1 MPVIR
6 IELSDLAATQRFGRL
21 LAAQLKV
28 GDVIALSGALGAGK
42 SALARAIIQAID
54 PNEDDVP
61 SPTFTLVQHY
71 ALADGTPLWHLDLY
85 RIDDAQDAM
94 ELGLDDAFVEAV
106 CLIEWPD
113 RLRKFLPR
121 TNLSIHL
128 HADET
133 DNEHNGSADETADDA
148 GLGSSV
154 RFADVTAPP
163 IWSDRIIGLVA
174 AISAG
179 ADT

>member
-6 IELSDLAATQRFGRL
+6 IKLSDLQATQRFGGL
-21 LAAQLKV
+21 LARQLKA
-28 GDVIALSGALGAGK
+28 GDVIALSGALGTGK
-42 SALARAIIQAID
+42 SALARAIIQAVD
-54 PNEDDVP
+54 AAEDDVP

-85 RIDDAQDAM
+85 RIDAPQEAM
-94 ELGLDDAFVEAV
+94 ALGLDDAFIDAV

-113 RLRKFLPR
+113 RLKKLLPK

-128 HADET
+128 YAE
-133 DNEHNGSADETADDA
+133 ERWDDV
-148 GLGSSV
+148 GDDRKDDSGV

-163 IWSDRIIGLVA
+163 HWANRINDLVRS
-174 AISAG
+174 ISNKPYS
-179 ADT
+179 

>member
-6 IELSDLAATQRFGRL
+6 IELPDLAATQRFGGL
-21 LAAQLKV
+21 LAAQLKA

-71 ALADGTPLWHLDLY
+71 LLADGTPLWHLDLY

-94 ELGLDDAFVEAV
+94 ALGLDDAFVDAV

-113 RLRKFLPR
+113 RLKKFLPK
-121 TNLSIHL
+121 TNLSIYL
-128 HADET
+128 HA
-133 DNEHNGSADETADDA
+133 GVTADDSDDSA
-148 GLGSSV
+148 DDTGLGSSV

-163 IWSDRIIGLVA
+163 HWADRITGLVA
-174 AISAG
+174 VISAG

>member
-1 MPVIR
+1 MSVIR
-6 IELSDLAATQRFGRL
+6 IELSDLAATQCFGGL
-21 LAAQLKV
+21 LAAHLKA
-28 GDVIALSGALGAGK
+28 GDVIALSGAVGAGK

-54 PNEDDVP
+54 PTEDDVP

-71 ALADGTPLWHLDLY
+71 ALADGTPLLHMDLY

-94 ELGLDDAFVEAV
+94 ALGLDDAFVDAV
-106 CLIEWPD
+106 CLIEWPE
-113 RLRKFLPR
+113 RLKKILPKSS
-121 TNLSIHL
+121 LSIHL
-128 HADET
+128 YADECG
-133 DNEHNGSADETADDA
+133 DCDDDTADDA

-163 IWSDRIIGLVA
+163 HWADRITCLVA
-174 AISAG
+174 AIYAE

>member
-1 MPVIR
+1 MPVVR
-6 IELSDLAATQRFGRL
+6 LELSDLVATQRFGRL
-21 LAAQLKV
+21 LAAQLQA

-42 SALARAIIQAID
+42 SALARAIIQAVD
-54 PNEDDVP
+54 PTEDDVP
-61 SPTFTLVQHY
+61 SPTFTLVQQY

-85 RIDDAQDAM
+85 RINDAEDAM
-94 ELGLDDAFVEAV
+94 ALGLDDAFIDAV

-113 RLRKFLPR
+113 RLKKFMPK

-128 HADET
+128 YASDV
-133 DNEHNGSADETADDA
+133 ADDA
-148 GLGSSV
+148 ADDAVGESGVGSTI

-163 IWSDRIIGLVA
+163 YWAARITGLVA

-179 ADT
+179 SEA

>member
-6 IELSDLAATQRFGRL
+6 IELSDLAATQRFGGL
-21 LAAQLKV
+21 LAAQLKA

-54 PNEDDVP
+54 PTEDDVP

-94 ELGLDDAFVEAV
+94 ALGLDDAFVDAV

-113 RLRKFLPR
+113 RLKKFLPK
-121 TNLSIHL
+121 TNLSIYL
-128 HADET
+128 YT
-133 DNEHNGSADETADDA
+133 DETADESGDTA
-148 GLGSSV
+148 NDEELGSSV

-163 IWSDRIIGLVA
+163 NWSDRITGLVA
-174 AISAG
+174 AISVG

>member
-6 IELSDLAATQRFGRL
+6 IELSDLAATRRLGRL
-21 LAAQLKV
+21 LAAQLKA

-42 SALARAIIQAID
+42 SALARAIIQAVD
-54 PNEDDVP
+54 PTEDDVP

-85 RIDDAQDAM
+85 RIDDAKDAM
-94 ELGLDDAFVEAV
+94 ALGLEEVFVDGV

-113 RLRKFLPR
+113 RLKKFLPK

-128 HADET
+128 Y
-133 DNEHNGSADETADDA
+133 ADETANESDDA
-148 GLGSSV
+148 TGLGSSV
-154 RFADVTAPP
+154 RFADVTAPLH
-163 IWSDRIIGLVA
+163 WADRITDLVA

-179 ADT
+179 ADI

>member
-6 IELSDLAATQRFGRL
+6 LEFSDLHATQRFGGL
-21 LAAQLKV
+21 LAGRLRA

-42 SALARAIIQAID
+42 SVLARAIIQAVD
-54 PNEDDVP
+54 AAQDDVP
-61 SPTFTLVQHY
+61 SPTFTLVQQY

-85 RIDDAQDAM
+85 RIETPQEAM
-94 ELGLDDAFVEAV
+94 ALGLDDAFIDAV

-113 RLRKFLPR
+113 RLQKLLPK

-128 HADET
+128 Y
-133 DNEHNGSADETADDA
+133 ADDSCDYDA
-148 GLGSSV
+148 HDSVDDSKDDSGV

-163 IWSDRIIGLVA
+163 HWADRINDLVTSIA
-174 AISAG
+174 RKSNS
-179 ADT
+179 

>member
-6 IELSDLAATQRFGRL
+6 IELSDLAATRRFGGL
-21 LAAQLKV
+21 LAAQLKA

-54 PNEDDVP
+54 PTEDDVP

-94 ELGLDDAFVEAV
+94 ALGLDDAFVDGV

-113 RLRKFLPR
+113 RLKKFLPK

-128 HADET
+128 YADET
-133 DNEHNGSADETADDA
+133 TDESDDDTA
-148 GLGSSV
+148 LGSSV

-163 IWSDRIIGLVA
+163 YWADRITGLVA

-179 ADT
+179 ADI

>member
-6 IELSDLAATQRFGRL
+6 LELSDLAATQCFGRL
-21 LAAQLKV
+21 LAAQLQA

-42 SALARAIIQAID
+42 SALARAIIQAVD
-54 PNEDDVP
+54 PTEDDVP

-94 ELGLDDAFVEAV
+94 ALGLEDAFVDAV
-106 CLIEWPD
+106 CLIEWPE
-113 RLRKFLPR
+113 RLKKFLPK

-128 HADET
+128 Y
-133 DNEHNGSADETADDA
+133 ADETADESDDA
-148 GLGSSV
+148 TGLGSSV
-154 RFADVTAPP
+154 RFADVTAPLH
-163 IWSDRIIGLVA
+163 WADRITDLVA

-179 ADT
+179 ADI

>member
-6 IELSDLAATQRFGRL
+6 IELSDLAATQRFGGL
-21 LAAQLKV
+21 LAAQLKA
-28 GDVIALSGALGAGK
+28 GDVIALNGALGAGK

-54 PNEDDVP
+54 PTEDNVP

-71 ALADGTPLWHLDLY
+71 ALVDGTPLWHLDLY
-85 RIDDAQDAM
+85 RIEDAQDALA
-94 ELGLDDAFVEAV
+94 LGLDDAFVDAV

-113 RLRKFLPR
+113 RLKKILPK

-128 HADET
+128 YADET
-133 DNEHNGSADETADDA
+133 DNELDNGADDT
-148 GLGSSV
+148 GLSSPV

-163 IWSDRIIGLVA
+163 HWADRITGLVA
-174 AISAG
+174 AISAR

>member
-6 IELSDLAATQRFGRL
+6 VELSDLAATRRFGVL
-21 LAAQLKV
+21 LAAQLEA
-28 GDVIALSGALGAGK
+28 GDVIALRGALGAGK

-54 PNEDDVP
+54 PTEDDVP

-94 ELGLDDAFVEAV
+94 ALGLDDAFVDAV

-113 RLRKFLPR
+113 RLKKFLPK
-121 TNLSIHL
+121 TVLSIHL
-128 HADET
+128 Y
-133 DNEHNGSADETADDA
+133 ADETADESDDDT

-154 RFADVTAPP
+154 RFADVTAPLH
-163 IWSDRIIGLVA
+163 WADRITGVIA

-179 ADT
+179 ADI

>member
-6 IELSDLAATQRFGRL
+6 LELSDLAATKRFGGM

-54 PNEDDVP
+54 PTEDDVP
-61 SPTFTLVQHY
+61 SPTFTLAQHY
-71 ALADGTPLWHLDLY
+71 VLADGTPLWHLDLY
-85 RIDDAQDAM
+85 RIDNAQDAM
-94 ELGLDDAFVEAV
+94 ALGLDDAFVDAV

-113 RLRKFLPR
+113 RLKKFLPK

-128 HADET
+128 YADVNT
-133 DNEHNGSADETADDA
+133 DEADDNA
-148 GLGSSV
+148 DDMGLGSSV

-163 IWSDRIIGLVA
+163 HWADRITGLVA

-179 ADT
+179 ADN

>member
-1 MPVIR
+1 MH
-6 IELSDLAATQRFGRL
+6 
-21 LAAQLKV
+21 LKA

-54 PNEDDVP
+54 PTEDDVP

-71 ALADGTPLWHLDLY
+71 MLADGTPLWHLDLY

-94 ELGLDDAFVEAV
+94 ALGLDDAFVDAV

-113 RLRKFLPR
+113 RLKKFLPK

-128 HADET
+128 Y
-133 DNEHNGSADETADDA
+133 ADETADDIA
-148 GLGSSV
+148 DDAELGSSV

-163 IWSDRIIGLVA
+163 HWADRITGLVA

>member
-1 MPVIR
+1 MSVTR
-6 IELSDLAATQRFGRL
+6 IELPDLAATQRFGKL
-21 LAAQLKV
+21 LSKHLKA

-54 PNEDDVP
+54 PTEDDVP

-94 ELGLDDAFVEAV
+94 ALGLDDAFVDAV

-113 RLRKFLPR
+113 RLKKFLPK
-121 TNLSIHL
+121 TNLSIQL
-128 HADET
+128 Y
-133 DNEHNGSADETADDA
+133 ADETADEFDGIA
-148 GLGSSV
+148 DDTVLGSSV

-163 IWSDRIIGLVA
+163 HWADRITGLVA
-174 AISAG
+174 AIATG
-179 ADT
+179 PET

>member
-1 MPVIR
+1 MPVIC
-6 IELSDLAATQRFGRL
+6 IELSDLAATQRFGAL
-21 LAAQLKV
+21 LAAHLKA
-28 GDVIALSGALGAGK
+28 GDVIALGGALGAGK

-54 PNEDDVP
+54 PTEVDVP

-85 RIDDAQDAM
+85 RIDDEQDAM
-94 ELGLDDAFVEAV
+94 ALGLDDAFIDAV

-113 RLRKFLPR
+113 RLKKFLPK

-128 HADET
+128 YADET
-133 DNEHNGSADETADDA
+133 TDESDDDT

-163 IWSDRIIGLVA
+163 HWADRITDLVA
-174 AISAG
+174 AISTG
-179 ADT
+179 ADI

>member
-6 IELSDLAATQRFGRL
+6 IELSDFAATQRFGGL
-21 LAAQLKV
+21 LAAQLKA
-28 GDVIALSGALGAGK
+28 GDVIALSGALGTGK
-42 SALARAIIQAID
+42 SALARAIIQAVA
-54 PNEDDVP
+54 PTEDDVP

-94 ELGLDDAFVEAV
+94 ALGLDDAFVDAV

-113 RLRKFLPR
+113 RLKKFLPK

-128 HADET
+128 Y
-133 DNEHNGSADETADDA
+133 ADETADESDDTA
-148 GLGSSV
+148 DNVEPGSSV

-163 IWSDRIIGLVA
+163 HWADRITGLVT

-179 ADT
+179 TDT

>member
-1 MPVIR
+1 MPVIC
-6 IELSDLAATQRFGRL
+6 IELSDLAATQRFGAL
-21 LAAQLKV
+21 LAAHLKA
-28 GDVIALSGALGAGK
+28 GDVIALGGALGARK

-54 PNEDDVP
+54 PTEVDVP

-85 RIDDAQDAM
+85 RIDDSQDAM
-94 ELGLDDAFVEAV
+94 ALGLEDAFVDAV
-106 CLIEWPD
+106 CLIEWPE
-113 RLRKFLPR
+113 RLKKFLPT

-128 HADET
+128 Y
-133 DNEHNGSADETADDA
+133 ADETADESNDTADDA
-148 GLGSSV
+148 EPGSSV

-163 IWSDRIIGLVA
+163 HWADRIASLVT

-179 ADT
+179 AET

>member
-6 IELSDLAATQRFGRL
+6 IELSDLAATRRFGAL
-21 LAAQLKV
+21 LAARLKA

-42 SALARAIIQAID
+42 SSLARAIIQAIN
-54 PNEDDVP
+54 PTEDDVP

-94 ELGLDDAFVEAV
+94 ALGLDDAFVDGV

-113 RLRKFLPR
+113 RLKKFLPK

-128 HADET
+128 Y
-133 DNEHNGSADETADDA
+133 ADETADESDDA
-148 GLGSSV
+148 TGLGSSF
-154 RFADVTAPP
+154 RFADVTAPLH
-163 IWSDRIIGLVA
+163 WANRITDLVA

-179 ADT
+179 ADI

>member
-1 MPVIR
+1 MPAIR
-6 IELSDLAATQRFGRL
+6 IKLSDLVATQRFGTL
-21 LAAQLKV
+21 LAAQLQA
-28 GDVIALSGALGAGK
+28 GDVIALSGALGVGK

-54 PNEDDVP
+54 PTEDDVP

-71 ALADGTPLWHLDLY
+71 ALVDGTPLWHLDLY

-94 ELGLDDAFVEAV
+94 ALGLDDAFVDGV

-113 RLRKFLPR
+113 RLKKFLPK

-128 HADET
+128 Y
-133 DNEHNGSADETADDA
+133 ADETADQSDDTDDNT
-148 GLGSSV
+148 GLVSSV

-163 IWSDRIIGLVA
+163 HWADRITGLVA
-174 AISAG
+174 AISVG
-179 ADT
+179 ADI

>member
-6 IELSDLAATQRFGRL
+6 LEFSDLQATQRFGGL
-21 LAAQLKV
+21 LAGRLRA

-42 SALARAIIQAID
+42 SVLARAIIQAVD
-54 PNEDDVP
+54 AAQDDVP
-61 SPTFTLVQHY
+61 SPTFTLVQQY

-85 RIDDAQDAM
+85 RIETPQEAM
-94 ELGLDDAFVEAV
+94 ALGLDDAFIDAV

-113 RLRKFLPR
+113 RLKKLLPK

-128 HADET
+128 Y
-133 DNEHNGSADETADDA
+133 ADDSWDEDA
-148 GLGSSV
+148 HGSVDDSKDDSGV

-163 IWSDRIIGLVA
+163 HWADRINDLVTFIA
-174 AISAG
+174 NKS
-179 ADT
+179 TS

>member
-6 IELSDLAATQRFGRL
+6 IELSDLATTQRFGGL
-21 LAAQLKV
+21 LAAYLKA
-28 GDVIALSGALGAGK
+28 GDVIALSGVLGAGK

-54 PNEDDVP
+54 PTEDDVP

-71 ALADGTPLWHLDLY
+71 ALADGTPLLHLDLY
-85 RIDDAQDAM
+85 RIDNAQDAM
-94 ELGLDDAFVEAV
+94 ALGLDDAFIDAV

-113 RLRKFLPR
+113 RLKNFLPK

-128 HADET
+128 Y
-133 DNEHNGSADETADDA
+133 ADETADEFDDA
-148 GLGSSV
+148 ADDAEPGSSV
-154 RFADVTAPP
+154 RFADVNAPP
-163 IWSDRIIGLVA
+163 HWADRITSLIA

-179 ADT
+179 ANT